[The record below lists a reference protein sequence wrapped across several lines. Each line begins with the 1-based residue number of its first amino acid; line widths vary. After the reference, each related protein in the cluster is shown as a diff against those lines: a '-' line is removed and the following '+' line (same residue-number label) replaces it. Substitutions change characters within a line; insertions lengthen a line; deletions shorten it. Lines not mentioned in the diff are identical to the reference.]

1 MVIIRIQPALNLEKL
16 NDASLGQYVTDRVA
30 DLIANSASFTGLK
43 PTPAELTTKN
53 EEFSAA
59 LSSRAANRTTEK
71 NKVRRE
77 LEIMLFTCADNCA
90 EISSNNLS
98 IYELSGFGY
107 RRKAEPSGTLPA
119 PSGLSVEIGPG
130 EGQLYVRFKGVT
142 NSHGYE
148 ISFGKADAAPE
159 NWTENM
165 GVSSGKKT
173 LLNDLESNV
182 EYGVRV
188 RAIGANKTF
197 GEWTAVIVKKT
208 Y

>member
-30 DLIANSASFTGLK
+30 DLIANSASFVGLK
-43 PTPAELTTKN
+43 PTPEQLTTKN

-90 EISSNNLS
+90 EISNNNLS

-107 RRKAEPSGTLPA
+107 KRKSEPAGTLPA
-119 PSGLSVEIGPG
+119 PTGLSVEIGPG

-142 NSHGYE
+142 NSYGYE
-148 ISFGKADAAPE
+148 ISFGKANVNPDT
-159 NWTENM
+159 WTESM
-165 GVSSGKKT
+165 GASSGKKT

-188 RAIGANKTF
+188 RAIGANNKP
-197 GEWTAVIVKKT
+197 GEWTTVIIKKT